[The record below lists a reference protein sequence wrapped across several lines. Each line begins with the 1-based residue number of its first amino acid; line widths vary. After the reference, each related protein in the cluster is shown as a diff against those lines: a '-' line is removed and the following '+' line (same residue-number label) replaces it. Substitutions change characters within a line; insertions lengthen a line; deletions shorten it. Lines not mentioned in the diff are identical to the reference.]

1 MPPASRG
8 IVYSLLTVVFVLL
21 LGMAALLRVAYHR
34 HQRLEDTTTDL
45 QRHLFQQET
54 QIKKLQQR
62 LEDCDTL
69 KASAP
74 IDTSWA
80 TISSFDS
87 GAVVR
92 QASRFLPSAEQTFG
106 R

>member
-21 LGMAALLRVAYHR
+21 LGMAALLRVAYYR

-45 QRHLFQQET
+45 QRNLSQQET
-54 QIKKLQQR
+54 QIKKLQRR

-69 KASAP
+69 QASVP
-74 IDTSWA
+74 IDTSWG
-80 TISSFDS
+80 TVSSFDS
-87 GAVVR
+87 VAVVQ
-92 QASRFLPSAEQTFG
+92 QASATLP
-106 R
+106 